1 MFGEVQPT
9 QYQRADRVLDEDEQR
24 ELEQQKYKY
33 VIGQQCKISFLL
45 LSWNIHFWFF
55 LVSLQEKLGSGV
67 VEPRSLEDE
76 GIFVGKKPVVPTN
89 LVHRAEK
96 RILQECTV
104 DNKVNERTS
113 GEIF

>member
-45 LSWNIHFWFF
+45 LS
-55 LVSLQEKLGSGV
+55 
-67 VEPRSLEDE
+67 
-76 GIFVGKKPVVPTN
+76 
-89 LVHRAEK
+89 
-96 RILQECTV
+96 
-104 DNKVNERTS
+104 
-113 GEIF
+113 